1 MPINEYNDTPLG
13 LILPPPDPLV
23 KDEPEEEGTPEPP
36 EMVVQDNDP
45 EDYDMH
51 DNDEAME
58 ELIASQTE
66 VKYQI

>member
-1 MPINEYNDTPLG
+1 M
-13 LILPPPDPLV
+13 